1 MWAEGII
8 LAKSLISNL
17 LRACAIVHC
26 AMWQCKIYNLVANF
40 RTNASDITWSPRNQN
55 IQCEWNT
62 KLILRNTENLKL
74 TNTRAYQSRSS
85 GQREQTLLTVSWF
98 LCLPEEVGHVHA
110 HLWLQAQVHDH
121 HHHRSPKWPH
131 SSPGWDSEREPCVL
145 TKEDMSWTFTIL
157 AIMVLDVNFNNP
169 YKHLSSIVP
178 PKTRILG
185 PQKGDLLAP
194 RIRTCVTNPSTS
206 DCLLTLSDTCMLYIF
221 RKLSSASTSLT
232 KN

>member
-1 MWAEGII
+1 MWKKCKTDFKKYW
-8 LAKSLISNL
+8 KSEIDKERQ
-17 LRACAIVHC
+17 RASH
-26 AMWQCKIYNLVANF
+26 
-40 RTNASDITWSPRNQN
+40 
-55 IQCEWNT
+55 
-62 KLILRNTENLKL
+62 
-74 TNTRAYQSRSS
+74 SRLSS
-85 GQREQTLLTVSWF
+85 QREQSLSTCVLILVSF
-98 LCLPEEVGHVHA
+98 KEVGRVHA
-110 HLWLQAQVHDH
+110 HLWLQVQVHDH

-169 YKHLSSIVP
+169 YQHLSSIVP

-185 PQKGDLLAP
+185 LQKGDLLAP

-206 DCLLTLSDTCMLYIF
+206 DFLLTLSDTCMLYIF